1 MKNWFFVLLVF
12 FALETAKAADLKHT
26 ETLMVGNTKVMIGF
40 NEYPLQAER
49 SLDLTIN
56 PEGGISNQEGTIQF
70 IQPNGEEWFATK
82 LPRYTRDRS
91 VWGFDNQAFPTE
103 GKWQMNIKI
112 NGILASLPLEVGARP
127 VGPSGSL
134 ITILALIPILA
145 VFALTIRAWMR
156 VRPLRHL
163 ESRTW

>member
-1 MKNWFFVLLVF
+1 MRHWFFLVLTF
-12 FALETAKAADLKHT
+12 FALETALANPLKHT
-26 ETLMVGNTKVMIGF
+26 EMLMVGSTKVIIGF

-49 SLDLTIN
+49 SLDLTFN
-56 PEGGISNQEGTIQF
+56 PEGGISNKEGTVQF
-70 IQPNGEEWFATK
+70 IRPNGEQWFATK

-103 GKWQMNIKI
+103 GRWQMKIDI
-112 NGILASLPLEVGARP
+112 NGIQASLPLEVGARP
-127 VGPSGSL
+127 VGPSSSL
-134 ITILALIPILA
+134 IIMLALIPILA
-145 VFALTIRAWMR
+145 VFTLAIRAWIR